1 MDHDINNL
9 DVGIIHD
16 EELDYN
22 YNSPYNP
29 GLNYPEYPFNKLSDE
44 NDTYDA
50 VRNLFLTLGL
60 DEINADKESWNP
72 FGDFIKPGCNVLI
85 KPNFVFD
92 HNVIPEFGTDC
103 LITHGSIIRAV
114 IDYVYIALEGS
125 GNIIIGDSPIQSAD
139 FNRII
144 NISGLR
150 EVADFYEKNANFEIK
165 IIDFREEKG
174 YIDNL
179 RGIIRE
185 ELDGDPLGYSLIDLK
200 ECSEFF
206 QSAEDC
212 EKLRVT
218 NYDKEDLFKHHNRGQ
233 HSYLISQTVLNS
245 DVIINLPK
253 LKTHRKAGF
262 SVALKNI
269 VGINAVK
276 NCLPHHKI
284 GSKEEKG
291 DAYLHKSVRKNLLGR
306 LTEKMDEKN
315 NLIDYNFYKFLFY
328 STIILKYLIPDK
340 DPYFEGSWYGN
351 NTINKTICD
360 LNKIL
365 FYVDKKGSLKDEVQ
379 RLEFTLVDGI
389 IGGEQEGP
397 LQPKPK
403 KCGVLVAGFNPVAV
417 DTVCSRIM
425 GFDNDKIP
433 TITQMIHQNKFKFF
447 GKDDINRIRIKS
459 KICNNLDEI
468 TSYFKCNFKPSKGW
482 EGHIE
487 FNNKKDDIKHSI

>member
-1 MDHDINNL
+1 MDHDFNNL
-9 DVGIIHD
+9 DVGIIRD
-16 EELDYN
+16 EKLSYN
-22 YNSPYNP
+22 YNSPYHP
-29 GLNYPEYPFNKLSDE
+29 GFNYPEYPFNSWGDE
-44 NDTYDA
+44 NDAYDA
-50 VRNLFLTLGL
+50 VRDLLLILGL
-60 DEINADKESWNP
+60 DEVNADNESWNP

-92 HNVIPEFGTDC
+92 HNIIPEFGTDC

-114 IDYVYIALEGS
+114 IDYVYIALKGS
-125 GNIIIGDSPIQSAD
+125 GNIIIGDAPIQSAD

-150 EVADFYEKNANFEIK
+150 EIVDFYEKNADIEIK

-179 RGIIRE
+179 RGLVRE
-185 ELDGDPLGYSLIDLK
+185 ELDGDPFGYSLVDLK

-206 QSAEDC
+206 QSTEDY

-218 NYDKEDLFKHHNRGQ
+218 NYDKEDLFKHHTKNE

-284 GSKEEKG
+284 GSKEENG

-306 LTEKMDEKN
+306 LTEKMDEKDN
-315 NLIDYNFYKFLFY
+315 FLSYNFYKFLFY
-328 STIILKYLIPDK
+328 SIIILKYLIPYK

-351 NTINKTICD
+351 TTINKTICD

-365 FYVDKKGSLKDEVQ
+365 FYVDKKGSLKDKIQ
-379 RLEFTLVDGI
+379 RVEFTLVDAI

-397 LQPKPK
+397 LQPSPK
-403 KCGVLVAGFNPVAV
+403 RCGILVAGFNPVAV

-433 TITQMIHQNKFKFF
+433 TINQMMNQDKFKFF
-447 GKDDINRIRIKS
+447 DKDDINGIRIKS
-459 KICNNLDEI
+459 MICNNLDEI
-468 TSYFKCNFKPSKGW
+468 SSHFKYNFKPSKGW

-487 FNNKKDDIKHSI
+487 FNNENK

>member
-44 NDTYDA
+44 NDIYDA